1 MQSNDSALRGT
12 GAAPELWGA
21 AYMMLVFALF
31 SRAVHAWL
39 QFSGQPIDWQ
49 QALAVGFG
57 ILMCPAPLLLGI
69 AFRKLIKSE
78 LSRNQ
83 LSQRT
88 FKICNFWIPQ
98 LIILAY
104 LTMVV

>member
-1 MQSNDSALRGT
+1 MQSNDRALRGT

-21 AYMMLVFALF
+21 VYMMLVFALL
-31 SRAVHAWL
+31 SRAIHAWL
-39 QFSGQPIDWQ
+39 QYSGQPISWE
-49 QALAVGFG
+49 QAVAVGIG
-57 ILMCPAPLLLGI
+57 LLLCPAPMLMGI

-88 FKICNFWIPQ
+88 FKICNFWIAQ
-98 LIILAY
+98 LVILAY
-104 LTMVV
+104 ISMVI